1 MTQVI
6 AVTTQRS
13 VFLVADRRLTYGP
26 GPRKGELVDDDTCKL
41 VSLGGVCAI
50 GYTGLADL
58 GAQPTHEWVATLLA
72 AANCDRGSAAARI
85 LTEKSTE
92 LFSRLP
98 GPFSHSFVMVGW
110 ARFNGLPRPYI
121 IEITNCRGADGSL
134 LETPVHEFVALVS
147 PLEPD
152 APPNVRVVGQP
163 LRTAARDPVL
173 RRMLRRLEE
182 RGVSDR
188 TILKLLV
195 DEIVCTAR
203 SCSSVGQK
211 VLATVVPR
219 RAVAE
224 RVAGGYSRLAANEPT
239 ETEASF
245 SYFEPGY
252 SGVVQ
257 YGPTFVANGWA
268 FSKVEAMT
276 DGARQAL
283 EVKVLHQPSVV
294 DPSKSVGLILRGN
307 GRNGY
312 LFDLVS
318 RKLFRLDDGV
328 RVELTGD
335 GDHRRDHR

>member
-85 LTEKSTE
+85 PTEKSTE

-147 PLEPD
+147 
-152 APPNVRVVGQP
+152 R
-163 LRTAARDPVL
+163 RSS
-173 RRMLRRLEE
+173 RMLHRTLES
-182 RGVSDR
+182 SDSRCEQPRATRCSGGCSEDWRSAECR
-188 TILKLLV
+188 TG
-195 DEIVCTAR
+195 R
-203 SCSSVGQK
+203 FSS
-211 VLATVVPR
+211 
-219 RAVAE
+219 
-224 RVAGGYSRLAANEPT
+224 YS
-239 ETEASF
+239 
-245 SYFEPGY
+245 
-252 SGVVQ
+252 
-257 YGPTFVANGWA
+257 
-268 FSKVEAMT
+268 
-276 DGARQAL
+276 
-283 EVKVLHQPSVV
+283 
-294 DPSKSVGLILRGN
+294 
-307 GRNGY
+307 
-312 LFDLVS
+312 
-318 RKLFRLDDGV
+318 
-328 RVELTGD
+328 
-335 GDHRRDHR
+335 